1 MAESKSGA
9 ENAQNDLVT
18 SVTMDSKEAMKDY
31 QGHNDTTLNLN
42 ERCSFSLATDGTIWL
57 SKIFSAVN

>member
-42 ERCSFSLATDGTIWL
+42 ERRSFSLATDGTI
-57 SKIFSAVN
+57 

>member
-9 ENAQNDLVT
+9 ENVQNDLVK
-18 SVTMDSKEAMKDY
+18 SVTVDNEEAMKDY

-42 ERCSFSLATDGTIWL
+42 ERHSFSPVKDGTI
-57 SKIFSAVN
+57 